1 MKNKNW
7 KDISY
12 LKFGNFKQR
21 KIYEI
26 LINTKILNILND
38 YTPVLVGTI
47 PIGIDIENS
56 DLDLVCKVDNFEIFK
71 EVLINNFKKYRN
83 FKIAHKEENVL
94 VCNFIVNDIEI
105 EIYGSSDDI
114 DKSNGYRHMIIE
126 DRLLNL
132 YGDDFTKQIISLKD
146 KGLKTEPAFAKV
158 LDLQGNPYEQLLLLE
173 MYSDE
178 ELYKIYNK

>member
-12 LKFGNFKQR
+12 LKCGNFKQR
-21 KIYEI
+21 KVYEI
-26 LINTKILNILND
+26 LINTKILDILNG

-56 DLDLVCKVDNFEIFK
+56 DLDLVCKVDNFKIFK
-71 EVLINNFKKYRN
+71 EVLINNFKKYKS
-83 FKIAHKEENVL
+83 FKIAYKKENVL

-105 EIYGSSDDI
+105 EIYGSSDDV

-132 YGDDFTKQIISLKD
+132 YGNDFRKEIISLKN
-146 KGLKTEPAFAKV
+146 KGLKTEPAFAKA
-158 LDLQGNPYEQLLLLE
+158 LNLQGNPYEQLLLLE

-178 ELYKIYNK
+178 ELYKIYTK